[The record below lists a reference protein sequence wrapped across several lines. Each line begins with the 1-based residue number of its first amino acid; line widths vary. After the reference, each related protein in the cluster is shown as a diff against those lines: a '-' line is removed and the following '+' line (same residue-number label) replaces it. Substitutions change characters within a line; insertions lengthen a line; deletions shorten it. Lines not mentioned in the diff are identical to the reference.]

1 MHTSSTKI
9 TKKSPVLGLLL
20 NFFIPG
26 FGSFYAGSWLK
37 GCIYMVLG
45 VVVFK
50 IMWGMTRLMP
60 YFNIYQLIYLV
71 ICGAIAY
78 SAFQE
83 IIQYNIRIDMQERF
97 ERERDVK
104 RVLSGQAGGLEDV
117 KNETEKSNHRGNP

>member
-1 MHTSSTKI
+1 
-9 TKKSPVLGLLL
+9 V
-20 NFFIPG
+20 
-26 FGSFYAGSWLK
+26 
-37 GCIYMVLG
+37 
-45 VVVFK
+45 
-50 IMWGMTRLMP
+50 
-60 YFNIYQLIYLV
+60 NIYHFSYLV

-117 KNETEKSNHRGNP
+117 KNETEKSNHRGNF